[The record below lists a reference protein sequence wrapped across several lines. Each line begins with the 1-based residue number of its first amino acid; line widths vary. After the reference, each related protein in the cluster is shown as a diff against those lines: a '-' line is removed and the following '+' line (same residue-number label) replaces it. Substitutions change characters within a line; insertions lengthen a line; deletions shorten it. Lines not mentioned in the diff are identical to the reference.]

1 MNILQLILNFQY
13 FIKMASDPNFLRKIN
28 KLRTCNEQKL
38 KLLPFCT
45 AFSVVCW
52 DIWYTPNSPCQKG
65 CTKID
70 FLKYCQHCELPRN

>member
-28 KLRTCNEQKL
+28 TLRTCNEQKL

-52 DIWYTPNSPCQKG
+52 DIWYTPNSLAKKAVPKL
-65 CTKID
+65 I
-70 FLKYCQHCELPRN
+70 F